1 MTDTMHDV
9 IVIGAGPSG
18 ALCAHTLRRL
28 GLSVLVLD
36 KTAFPRSKP
45 CGGGLT
51 IKALAL
57 MPYSVAPVLERMT
70 RGFALG
76 FRTPAGDSF
85 RTALGRDPVCTFA
98 VRDRFDAFNFEQ
110 MLAVGADFETLGRI
124 EAITEAHDGV
134 TVETEGRTFRA
145 RYLVGADG
153 ANSRVRRLLRLD
165 AHIRR
170 GFALEGIVPYAALET
185 EPRPE
190 FLFGATRN
198 GYGWLFPKG
207 DHVNVGLYTI
217 DDDPSLSKGALK
229 AYAGERLGTDAI
241 EGVVGMPLGFGGER
255 RIPVRDRVVLVGDAA
270 GYAEPLLGEGIHNA
284 LKSGIAAAQAIFTAS
299 TGGGRLQEAYRRQ
312 IAPVM
317 DDLTRCRQMADL
329 FYPDVNL
336 GKALLALGKPALLR
350 GFAAGKTMVE
360 LTNLWMFSAFFRPMT
375 PVSLAEME
383 QPGSRGSTSSP

>member
-1 MTDTMHDV
+1 MSDSPQIAHDV
-9 IVIGAGPSG
+9 IVVGAGPSG
-18 ALCAHTLRRL
+18 ALCAYTLRRL

-36 KTAFPRSKP
+36 RAAFPRSKP

-51 IKALAL
+51 IKTLAL
-57 MPYSVAPVLERMT
+57 MPYSVAPVLERIT
-70 RGFALG
+70 RGLELG
-76 FRTPAGDSF
+76 FRTAAGDHF
-85 RTALGRDPVCTFA
+85 DRAVGRDPICTFA
-98 VRDRFDAFNFEQ
+98 VRDKFDSFNFER
-110 MLAVGADFETLGRI
+110 MLEAGAEFRTIGKI
-124 EAITEAHDGV
+124 EAITEAADGV
-134 TVETEGRTFRA
+134 TVAADGDTFRA

-153 ANSRVRRLLRLD
+153 ANSRVRRLLGLD

-170 GFALEGIVPYAALET
+170 GFALEGIVPYSALER

-217 DDDPSLSKGALK
+217 DDDPSLSKDALR
-229 AYAGERLGTDAI
+229 AYARERLGTDAI

-270 GYAEPLLGEGIHNA
+270 GYAEPLLGEGLHNA
-284 LKSGIAAAQAIFTAS
+284 IKSGIAAAQAIVSATA
-299 TGGGRLQEAYRRQ
+299 GRGRLQEAYRRR

-317 DDLTRCRQMADL
+317 DDLARSRQMADF
-329 FYPDVNL
+329 FYPDVRR
-336 GKALLALGKPALLR
+336 GKALLGLGRPALLR

-360 LTNLWMFSAFFRPMT
+360 LSNLWFASAFFRPAR
-375 PVSLAEME
+375 PASLVEFLAR
-383 QPGSRGSTSSP
+383 S

>member
-1 MTDTMHDV
+1 MTDILYDA
-9 IVIGAGPSG
+9 IVVGAGPSG
-18 ALCAHTLRRL
+18 ALCAYTLRRL

-36 KTAFPRSKP
+36 KARFPRPKP

-51 IKALAL
+51 IKTLAL

-70 RGFALG
+70 RGLELG
-76 FRTPAGDSF
+76 FRTPAGDQF
-85 RTALGRDPVCTFA
+85 RTALGRDPICTFA
-98 VRDRFDAFNFEQ
+98 VRERFDTFNFEQ
-110 MLAVGADFETLGRI
+110 MLAAGADFQSVGKI
-124 EAITEAHDGV
+124 EAITETPEGV
-134 TVETEGRTFRA
+134 TVETEAGARRG

-153 ANSRVRRLLRLD
+153 ANSRVRRLLKLD

-170 GFALEGIVPYAALET
+170 GFALEGIIPYAALEK
-185 EPRPE
+185 EPAPE
-190 FLFGATRN
+190 FVFGVVRN

-217 DDDPSLSKGALK
+217 DDDPSLSKDALR
-229 AYAGERLGTDAI
+229 AYARERLGTDAV

-255 RIPVRDRVVLVGDAA
+255 RLPVRDRVVLVGDAA

-284 LKSGIAAAQAIFTAS
+284 IKSGIAAAQAIFTAS
-299 TGGGRLQEAYRRQ
+299 TGGGRLQEAYRRR

-329 FYPDVNL
+329 FYRDV
-336 GKALLALGKPALLR
+336 GRGPALLGLGKPALLR

-360 LTNLWMFSAFFRPMT
+360 LTNLLLFSAFFRPAR
-375 PVSLAEME
+375 PKSLSEMLA
-383 QPGSRGSTSSP
+383 Q